1 MDIIYY
7 IWLFIQLLFGFNLV
21 LPIILYFIWRIT
33 RSTKKTAANQS
44 IEADYGIVVTAYEHI
59 DTLTAVVNSILK
71 MNYSAYMVYVVAD
84 KCDIS
89 GLKFDDQRVVLLRP
103 DEVLG
108 SNIKSHLFA
117 TQHFVRPHDRITIID
132 SDNLVHSE
140 YLNELNVL
148 FNRGF
153 IAVQG
158 VRKAKNLN
166 TTIATLDAARD
177 MYYHFYDGKVLFEIG
192 SSATLAGSGMAF
204 ELVLYQNFLT
214 ENPVEG
220 AGFDKVLQAWIVKQ
234 DFRIAFA
241 EQAFVY
247 DEKTSRS
254 QQLVQQRSRW
264 INTWFKYFTLGFG
277 IIKIGIINRSL
288 NQLIFGL
295 ILLRPPL
302 FIFLFISVAC
312 IFTNM
317 FFSITGVLIWLGAF
331 ILFVAGFYLAL
342 LNANAD
348 IKIYKSLMS
357 IPKFMYF
364 QLVSLA
370 KSRNANKRSVA
381 TKHYQNQT
389 IDDINNIK

>member
-1 MDIIYY
+1 MDLIYY
-7 IWLFIQLLFGFNLV
+7 IWLFIQLLFGINLIF
-21 LPIILYFIWRIT
+21 PITLYFIWRI
-33 RSTKKTAANQS
+33 RKSNKKSVTDQN
-44 IEADYGIVVTAYEHI
+44 IEADYGIVVTAYEYV

-71 MNYSAYMVYVVAD
+71 MNYSAYVVYVVAD

-89 GLKFDDQRVVLLRP
+89 SLNFDDPRVVLLRP
-103 DEVLG
+103 NEVLG
-108 SNIKSHLFA
+108 SNVKSHLFA
-117 TQHFVRPHDRITIID
+117 TRHFVRSHDRITIID

-140 YLNELNVL
+140 YLNELNIL
-148 FNRGF
+148 FNKGF

-177 MYYHFYDGKVLFEIG
+177 MYYHFYDGKILFEIG

-204 ELVLYQNFLT
+204 ELMLYQNFLA

-241 EQAFVY
+241 EEAVVY
-247 DEKTSRS
+247 DEKTSKS
-254 QQLVQQRSRW
+254 KQLVQQRSRW
-264 INTWFKYFTLGFG
+264 INTWFKYFTLGFS
-277 IIKIGIINRSL
+277 IIKTGIINRSL
-288 NQLIFGL
+288 NQFVFGF

-312 IFTNM
+312 MFINL

-331 ILFVAGFYLAL
+331 ILFVVGFYLAL

-389 IDDINNIK
+389 IDDIN